1 MTSDRCRLYYTEPAR
16 LSFDARVVDVES
28 EPEGGHVRVVL
39 DRTAFYPTSG
49 GQPHDVGTLG
59 AARVLDVV
67 DDEDGR
73 VWHVLDR
80 PLVVGERVEGAVDA
94 RRRRDH
100 MQQHTGQHILSA
112 AFDRV
117 VGVRTD
123 SFHLGAEDSTIDLA
137 REVSASE
144 VTRALEEANR
154 VVWDDR
160 PVTIRFVSC
169 EEAATLPLRKEPA
182 RGGRL
187 RLIEIADV
195 DLSACGGTHVSR
207 TGEVGMIAVRRV
219 ERFKG
224 GSRVTFVCGARA
236 LRVFDE
242 MRDVLE
248 RASRPL
254 SIGVPD
260 LPEAIGRLQAS
271 AKDQRRIMK
280 AMSSKLVA
288 FEATQLAHRAI
299 TVGTYL
305 VAVECIEG
313 LDASDLKVVGTGFV
327 AAPGRIAVLV
337 GTGEPAP
344 VVVARSADVTID
356 AAELLKTLTTRL
368 GGRGG
373 GRSELAQGGVT
384 ATSDRV
390 LAEAL
395 TLIS

>member
-1 MTSDRCRLYYTEPAR
+1 MTNAVRLYYTEPAR
-16 LSFDARVVDVES
+16 LSFDARVVDVE
-28 EPEGGHVRVVL
+28 PDVAAGRVRVAL

-59 AARVLDVV
+59 AAQVLDVV

-73 VWHVLDR
+73 VWHLVDR
-80 PLVVGERVEGAVDA
+80 SLVVGERVEGVIDT

-117 VGVRTD
+117 AGVRTE
-123 SFHLGAEDSTIDLA
+123 SFHLGAEDSTIDLS
-137 REVSASE
+137 REVSTLEA
-144 VTRALEEANR
+144 TRATEEANR

-160 PVTIRFVSC
+160 HVTIRFVSA
-169 EEAATLPLRKEPA
+169 EEAALLPLRKEPA

-187 RLIEIADV
+187 RLIEVADF
-195 DLSACGGTHVSR
+195 DLSACGGTHVAR

-236 LRVFDE
+236 LRVFEE

-254 SIGVPD
+254 SVGASD
-260 LPEAIGRLQAS
+260 LPDAIGRLQAS
-271 AKDQRRIMK
+271 AKDQRRVMK
-280 AMSSKLVA
+280 AMSSKLA
-288 FEATQLAHRAI
+288 TFEATQLAHRAM
-299 TVGTYL
+299 TVGSRI
-305 VAVECIEG
+305 VAAECIEG
-313 LDASDLKVVGTGFV
+313 LDASDLKVVATGFV
-327 AAPGRIAVLV
+327 ATPGRIAVLL

-344 VVVARSADVTID
+344 VVVARSADVMVD
-356 AAELLKTLTTRL
+356 AAELLKMLTTRL

-373 GRSELAQGGVT
+373 GRPELAQGAVT
-384 ATSDRV
+384 ATPERV
-390 LAEAL
+390 VAEAVS
-395 TLIS
+395 LIS